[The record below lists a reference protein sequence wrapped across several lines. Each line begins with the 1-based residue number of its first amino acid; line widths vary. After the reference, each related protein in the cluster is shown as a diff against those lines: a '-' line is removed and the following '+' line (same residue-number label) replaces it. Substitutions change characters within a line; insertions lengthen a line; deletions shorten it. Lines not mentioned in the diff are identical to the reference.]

1 MSSMIATPDARRF
14 QSTPLSG
21 NASSR
26 ARKRKRLQHKTN
38 ANQFESPLTHK
49 RRSSISDAALLSI
62 SGSYLDCTVTPDKD
76 LFDGNINEKAKFIQI
91 LTVRYKILICLINF
105 SRNKNNQRQRG
116 KYQCQTSGFS
126 RISSHGIKLR

>member
-1 MSSMIATPDARRF
+1 MITTPEGRRF

-38 ANQFESPLTHK
+38 INQFDSPLTHK
-49 RRSSISDAALLSI
+49 RRSSISDAGLLSI

-76 LFDGNINEKAKFIQI
+76 LFDG
-91 LTVRYKILICLINF
+91 
-105 SRNKNNQRQRG
+105 
-116 KYQCQTSGFS
+116 
-126 RISSHGIKLR
+126 KLGLYCT